1 MADTLAE
8 GKNYRQEE
16 IIGDLEDETLVEAV
30 VNTITKDGGGG
41 QHDNKRWRR
50 RHLGDVQNKELVNM
64 LVDTL
69 ALVEVETP
77 VKTMN
82 VVEDWA
88 LVHTAALA
96 DMLLDVGQETL
107 SGLADVNPDALLDT
121 LADILAE
128 GEAEALSQHS
138 II

>member
-1 MADTLAE
+1 M
-8 GKNYRQEE
+8 
-16 IIGDLEDETLVEAV
+16 
-30 VNTITKDGGGG
+30 
-41 QHDNKRWRR
+41 
-50 RHLGDVQNKELVNM
+50 QNKELVNM

-96 DMLLDVGQETL
+96 DMLLDVGQEKL

-138 II
+138 IM

>member
-1 MADTLAE
+1 M
-8 GKNYRQEE
+8 
-16 IIGDLEDETLVEAV
+16 
-30 VNTITKDGGGG
+30 
-41 QHDNKRWRR
+41 
-50 RHLGDVQNKELVNM
+50 GDVQNKELVNM

-107 SGLADVNPDALLDT
+107 SELADVNPDALLDT

>member
-8 GKNYRQEE
+8 GKNQRQEE

>member
-1 MADTLAE
+1 M
-8 GKNYRQEE
+8 
-16 IIGDLEDETLVEAV
+16 
-30 VNTITKDGGGG
+30 
-41 QHDNKRWRR
+41 
-50 RHLGDVQNKELVNM
+50 GDVQNKELVNM

-107 SGLADVNPDALLDT
+107 SGLANVNPDALLDT

>member
-1 MADTLAE
+1 M
-8 GKNYRQEE
+8 
-16 IIGDLEDETLVEAV
+16 
-30 VNTITKDGGGG
+30 
-41 QHDNKRWRR
+41 
-50 RHLGDVQNKELVNM
+50 GDVQNKELVNM

-107 SGLADVNPDALLDT
+107 SRLADVNPDALLDT

>member
-1 MADTLAE
+1 M
-8 GKNYRQEE
+8 
-16 IIGDLEDETLVEAV
+16 
-30 VNTITKDGGGG
+30 
-41 QHDNKRWRR
+41 
-50 RHLGDVQNKELVNM
+50 QNKELVNI

-69 ALVEVETP
+69 AWVEVETL

-107 SGLADVNPDALLDT
+107 SRLADVNPDALLDT

-128 GEAEALSQHS
+128 RQAEALSQHS
-138 II
+138 IMWRRRQYVMFLLPENRTWRPRH

>member
-8 GKNYRQEE
+8 GKNQRQEE

-107 SGLADVNPDALLDT
+107 SELADVNPDALLDT